1 MTNSTIKV
9 VLDEI
14 RGTTEFNS
22 TNPLTG
28 DKIYPDPSD
37 DVVKINHLGEEYDTF
52 SIVTTSDKT
61 VNIDTTGNQRYIVKS
76 LIDNLEKF
84 NESAILTINNI
95 PYNWSNWGNNENSN
109 VFFIGNRESD
119 KPIHFG

>member
-1 MTNSTIKV
+1 MTNSTIKA

-14 RGTTEFNS
+14 IGTTEFNS
-22 TNPLTG
+22 TNHLTG
-28 DKIYPDPSD
+28 GKIYPDPSD
-37 DVVKINHLGEEYDTF
+37 NVVKINHLGEEYDTF

-119 KPIHFG
+119 RTINI